1 MIMCRLLPW
10 VLTWWVFFFFK
21 KLPVLTRACCLLFL
35 PYLLNQQRQ
44 KDRDSV
50 RKSWS
55 NLTLPFAPVLSLPP
69 SKRSSSPIKKSGK
82 VTAPSPGRS
91 VDITFDKWGI
101 FGAEI
106 EFYSFI

>member
-1 MIMCRLLPW
+1 MIMCCLLPW
-10 VLTWWVFFFFK
+10 VLTWWCFKK

-55 NLTLPFAPVLSLPP
+55 NLTLPLAPVLSLPP

-91 VDITFDKWGI
+91 VDITFDKWRI